1 MVISGELEEACL
13 KTIVLVAAILQI
25 DQIFNP
31 SGAAECCP
39 NGGLCLLR
47 YEITGLRHDCLI
59 DIMFWV
65 VFFKSHWARW
75 VKVERSQLNFLP
87 VYVQSL
93 SACDVCGSL

>member
-13 KTIVLVAAILQI
+13 KTIVLVAAILEI

-59 DIMFWV
+59 DIVFWG
-65 VFFKSHWARW
+65 FFCSHWARW
-75 VKVERSQLNFLP
+75 VKVGWFAVTFSP
-87 VYVQSL
+87 SL
-93 SACDVCGSL
+93 CAEFVSM